1 MIHNLKYLKII
12 IKFLQNK
19 KVNEMRDVAIIGV
32 SQTKFGELWDL
43 SFRQLIAEAGI
54 GAIDD
59 SNIEGNELDAMYVGN
74 MTAGL
79 FIQQEHIAALIA
91 DHTGL
96 NPIPC
101 TRVEAACASGGLAL
115 RQGIMAVASGYHD
128 LVISAGVEKMTDVVD
143 ATPAIATA
151 SDQEWEAQQGA
162 TFPSL
167 YAMMA
172 KRHMYEYGTTREQ
185 LAMFSVI
192 NHENASKN
200 SKAQYPFKITVDQ
213 VLNSSKVAD
222 PLRLLDCSPITDGA
236 AAIVLCPAEHARK
249 YTDTPIYVKA
259 STQASGTIALHDRK
273 DITTIDATKVA
284 AKKAYEMADLGTK
297 NIDTVEVHDCF
308 SINGILAIEDLGFVE
323 KGEGGKAIEEGIT
336 RHDGK
341 IPVNPSGGLKARGH
355 PLGATGIAQ
364 AAEIVWQLRGEAGN
378 RQVEGA
384 EVGMTHN
391 IGGTGG
397 TAAIHILSR

>member
-1 MIHNLKYLKII
+1 
-12 IKFLQNK
+12 
-19 KVNEMRDVAIIGV
+19 MRDVAIIGV
-32 SQTKFGELWDL
+32 SQTNFGELWDS
-43 SFRQLIAEAGI
+43 SFRELIAEAGI
-54 GAIDD
+54 SAIKD
-59 SNIEGNELDAMYVGN
+59 SNISGDDLEAMYVGN
-74 MTAGL
+74 MSAGL
-79 FIQQEHIAALIA
+79 FIQQEHIASLIA

-101 TRVEAACASGGLAL
+101 ARVEAACASGGLAL

-128 LVISAGVEKMTDVVD
+128 IVISAGVEKMTDTVD

-167 YAMMA
+167 YAMIA

-185 LAMFSVI
+185 LAMFSSI
-192 NHENASKN
+192 NHKNAAKN
-200 SKAQYPFKITVDQ
+200 PRAQFPFEVSVDQ
-213 VLNSSKVAD
+213 VLNSTMVAD
-222 PLRLLDCSPITDGA
+222 PLTLLDCSPVTDGA
-236 AAIVLCPAEHARK
+236 AAIVLCPAEDAKK

-259 STQASGTIALHDRK
+259 SAQASGTIALHDRT
-273 DITTIDATKVA
+273 DITTIESTKVA
-284 AKKAYEMADLGTK
+284 SRKALEMAKMSVKD
-297 NIDTVEVHDCF
+297 IDTVEVHDCF
-308 SINGILAIEDLGFVE
+308 SINGLLAIEDIGFVK
-323 KGEGGKAIEEGIT
+323 KGEAGKAVE
-336 RHDGK
+336 DGFTE
-341 IPVNPSGGLKARGH
+341 IDGNIAVNPSGGLKARGH

-364 AAEIVWQLRGEAGN
+364 ATEIVWQLRGDAGK

-397 TAAIHILSR
+397 TAAVHILSR